1 MHLFSSAH
9 SRLFTG
15 ERDISKNPRSTSM
28 RRLPLFCGLML
39 TAAVLVIAAVPAQAG
54 EIKGKVQSVDGNAL
68 TFVME
73 NDGKMTDVKMDED
86 AKVIIND
93 REASVADLR
102 RGDQVVVNGRLDG
115 GVLMAIEVKC

>member
-1 MHLFSSAH
+1 
-9 SRLFTG
+9 
-15 ERDISKNPRSTSM
+15 M

-115 GVLMAIEVKC
+115 GVLMAIEVKCKRQ